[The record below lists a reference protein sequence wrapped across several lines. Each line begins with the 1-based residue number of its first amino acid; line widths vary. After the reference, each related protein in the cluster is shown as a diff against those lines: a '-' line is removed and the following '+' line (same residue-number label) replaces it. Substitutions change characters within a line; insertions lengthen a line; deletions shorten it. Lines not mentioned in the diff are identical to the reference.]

1 MTTVNELDQI
11 NAEAMMTLSEIGFAA
26 YERFREKAL
35 AEDKGSM
42 LRIKLK
48 SLVSDRFATERDLEL
63 RIKVAPMRKAMA

>member
-1 MTTVNELDQI
+1 MTTIHDLDQI

-26 YERFREKAL
+26 YERFRDKTL

-48 SLVSDRFATERDLEL
+48 SWLSDRFQTERDLEL
-63 RIKVAPMRKAMA
+63 RIKVAPMYKAMA